1 MCITADL
8 WIRAAAVSVQSCPGD
23 VCLSSVGYSGTDA
36 AAAAA
41 AVDLSSRITDDTSEL
56 VRGRFNGRPTSDIYP
71 SSSSLNVTSIIP
83 II

>member
-1 MCITADL
+1 M
-8 WIRAAAVSVQSCPGD
+8 
-23 VCLSSVGYSGTDA
+23 SSVGYSGTDA
-36 AAAAA
+36 AAAATGELTYA
-41 AVDLSSRITDDTSEL
+41 GVELSSRITDDTSEL